1 MPAPYCTYQLS
12 MSRLMDALFSWVNS
26 TVLLL
31 GRYTLMNP
39 RLLSVRGKES
49 AHSEIGQFLLR
60 GISLEEKQERIS
72 SFPLFFFFFFI
83 SVVV

>member
-1 MPAPYCTYQLS
+1 
-12 MSRLMDALFSWVNS
+12 MDALFSWVNS